1 MLYKNIDVVDLFG
14 SNGTA
19 QKEEKISLKEFLED
33 MENMEMDRQVL
44 NDIFRFNQV
53 NRYKED

>member
-1 MLYKNIDVVDLFG
+1 LFG